1 MTFWL
6 CYFSFLSRW
15 SQFTT
20 EFIATLRE
28 NVFSSHR
35 IYAAAILAGTT
46 PNVSLDLL
54 TRSIFVYVHR
64 DTQESTVKQV

>member
-1 MTFWL
+1 M
-6 CYFSFLSRW
+6 
-15 SQFTT
+15 
-20 EFIATLRE
+20 ATLRE

-46 PNVSLDLL
+46 PNVSLGLL